1 MPTDRQ
7 IEANQANAKFSSGPT
22 SVAGKLKSSWNALDH
37 GCCAGR
43 ILIKDGEQPE
53 FEQLSSG
60 LRKEIN
66 PTGETQE
73 KLFADLLLA
82 AWNERRCQKTEVKL
96 MLSSTS
102 DVDDPLLDPEIAKQ
116 LDRVALYARRYNAA
130 FHRTLK
136 ALRQVQ
142 TEAAF
147 RLAVLPIGNGMRGV
161 NVDAQLGMAD
171 SIRIRTRME
180 AEIAKVT
187 KAQAMARE
195 AEMRAMLE
203 AETNKVNKLA
213 SNYMLKNYDRLFGKN
228 KANAGAAEESR

>member
-1 MPTDRQ
+1 
-7 IEANQANAKFSSGPT
+7 
-22 SVAGKLKSSWNALDH
+22 
-37 GCCAGR
+37 
-43 ILIKDGEQPE
+43 
-53 FEQLSSG
+53 
-60 LRKEIN
+60 
-66 PTGETQE
+66 
-73 KLFADLLLA
+73 
-82 AWNERRCQKTEVKL
+82 
-96 MLSSTS
+96 
-102 DVDDPLLDPEIAKQ
+102 
-116 LDRVALYARRYNAA
+116 
-130 FHRTLK
+130 
-136 ALRQVQ
+136 VQ

-147 RLAVLPIGNGMRGV
+147 RLAVLPIGNGMRGI